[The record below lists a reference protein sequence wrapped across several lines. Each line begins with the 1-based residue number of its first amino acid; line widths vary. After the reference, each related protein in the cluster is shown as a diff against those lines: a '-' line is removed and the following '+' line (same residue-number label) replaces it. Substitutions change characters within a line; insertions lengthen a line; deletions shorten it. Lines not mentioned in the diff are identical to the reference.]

1 MNISPISIASVGR
14 TETASAVQVEA
25 REAREAPRRRGSD
38 RVEVSDM
45 ARLLAKLNDMPEV
58 RRELVDRVR
67 DEIDRGKYMT
77 DEKLELAIDGLM
89 DDLTG

>member
-1 MNISPISIASVGR
+1 MNISPLSIASLGR
-14 TETASAVQVEA
+14 TESASAVQVEA
-25 REAREAPRRRGSD
+25 REAPEAPRRRGSD

-45 ARLLAKLNDMPEV
+45 ARLLSKLNEMPEV

-77 DEKLELAIDGLM
+77 DEKLELAIDGLV

>member
-1 MNISPISIASVGR
+1 
-14 TETASAVQVEA
+14 
-25 REAREAPRRRGSD
+25 
-38 RVEVSDM
+38 M